1 MTGQIS
7 PEKRREA
14 WRSKRVFY
22 VTPQILTNDISRQ
35 ACDAKSIVCLVVDE
49 AHRALGNYAY
59 CTVVK
64 AIASATRHFRILA
77 LSATPGCASLPL
89 NLLSTW
95 ERSLTLLLCPA
106 NMEQVQQVI
115 HNLLISNL
123 EVRTSEDID
132 VRAYIHSTKLE
143 MVRLSLTPELNAA
156 RSLFIELLK
165 IPLDKLHNMRAFWT
179 NEPEKVRAGQ
189 TSCCLVRACACA
201 CCVCVCVVSYVSCVS
216 CVCGVC
222 RVCAVCSHICIY
234 IYIYIFSPNQ
244 ASRFLLL
251 DAKRKFEGHPSP
263 AIPPNA
269 YGQVHSQFALAI
281 TLYHAWGL
289 LNTYGFRATK
299 NYLSGTYPL

>member
-1 MTGQIS
+1 
-7 PEKRREA
+7 
-14 WRSKRVFY
+14 
-22 VTPQILTNDISRQ
+22 
-35 ACDAKSIVCLVVDE
+35 
-49 AHRALGNYAY
+49 
-59 CTVVK
+59 
-64 AIASATRHFRILA
+64 
-77 LSATPGCASLPL
+77 
-89 NLLSTW
+89 
-95 ERSLTLLLCPA
+95 
-106 NMEQVQQVI
+106 MEQVQHVI

-179 NEPEKVRAGQ
+179 NEPEKVGARH
-189 TSCCLVRACACA
+189 TSCCV
-201 CCVCVCVVSYVSCVS
+201 VCR
-216 CVCGVC
+216 VC
-222 RVCAVCSHICIY
+222 RVCAVCVVRCVRCVHL
-234 IYIYIFSPNQ
+234 FFPNQ